1 MEMNLTKIFE
11 MQKVLDTRIIME
23 HGLEGVNL
31 FYNMI
36 LALQVEIGELA
47 NETRCFKH
55 WSNKGPS
62 EKEVILMEYV
72 DGLHFI
78 ASLGNGIGFNP
89 NEYSAEFLKHN
100 ANVFSASSLVSQF
113 NNVYEAVSE
122 FRATQ
127 DRELYEE
134 LLYSYLGLGK
144 KLGFT
149 FEEIEQGYYKKNEV
163 NHQRQTN
170 GY

>member
-1 MEMNLTKIFE
+1 MNLVKIFS
-11 MQKVLDTRIIME
+11 MQKVLDNRILKE
-23 HGLEGVNL
+23 HGLEGQNI

-89 NEYSAEFLKHN
+89 SEYSLELLNHN
-100 ANVFSASSLVSQF
+100 ANVFTSSTLVSQF
-113 NNVYEAVSE
+113 NNVYETVSE

-127 DRELYEE
+127 SIEIYEE

-149 FEEIEQGYYKKNEV
+149 FDEIEQAYYKKNEV
-163 NHQRQTN
+163 NHQRQDN

>member
-1 MEMNLTKIFE
+1 MNLTRIFE
-11 MQKVLDTRIIME
+11 MQKVLDTRIVKE
-23 HGLEGVNL
+23 HGLEGENL

-62 EKEVILMEYV
+62 EKEIILMEYV
-72 DGLHFI
+72 DGLHFT

-89 NEYSAEFLKHN
+89 KKYNSEMLELK
-100 ANVFSASSLVSQF
+100 AKVYAASSLVNQF

-127 DRELYEE
+127 DMELYEE
-134 LLYSYLGLGK
+134 LLYSFLGLGK

-149 FEEIEQGYYKKNEV
+149 FEEIEQGYCKKNEV
-163 NHQRQTN
+163 NHQRQNN

>member
-1 MEMNLTKIFE
+1 MNLVGIFS
-11 MQKVLDTRIIME
+11 MQKVLDNRIVKE
-23 HGLEGVNL
+23 HGLEGQNI

-62 EKEVILMEYV
+62 EKEAILMEYV

-89 NEYSAEFLKHN
+89 NEYSLELLNRN
-100 ANVFSASSLVSQF
+100 ANVFTSSTLVSQF
-113 NNVYEAVSE
+113 NNVYETVSE

-127 DRELYEE
+127 SIEIYEE

-149 FEEIEQGYYKKNEV
+149 FDEIEQGYYKKNEV
-163 NHQRQTN
+163 NHQRQDN

>member
-1 MEMNLTKIFE
+1 MNLIRIFGL
-11 MQKVLDTRIIME
+11 QKVLDTRIIKK
-23 HGLEGVNL
+23 HGLEGQNL

-36 LALQVEIGELA
+36 LALQVEVGELA

-55 WSNKGPS
+55 WSHKGPS
-62 EKEVILMEYV
+62 GKEVILMEYV
-72 DGLHFI
+72 DGFHFI

-89 NEYSAEFLKHN
+89 NEYSKEFLEHK
-100 ANVFSASSLVSQF
+100 ANVFAASSLVDQF

-127 DRELYEE
+127 DMELYEE
-134 LLYSYLGLGK
+134 LLYSFLGLGR

-163 NHQRQTN
+163 NHQRQNN

>member
-1 MEMNLTKIFE
+1 MNLTRIFGL
-11 MQKVLDTRIIME
+11 QKVLDTRIIKE
-23 HGLEGVNL
+23 HGLEDQNL

-55 WSNKGPS
+55 WSNKVPS

-89 NEYSAEFLKHN
+89 DEYSEEFLEHK
-100 ANVFSASSLVSQF
+100 ANVFAVSSLVNQF

-127 DRELYEE
+127 DRELYKE
-134 LLYSYLGLGK
+134 LLYAFLGLGK
-144 KLGFT
+144 NLGFT
-149 FEEIEQGYYKKNEV
+149 FVEIEQGYYKKNEV
-163 NHQRQTN
+163 NHQRQNN

>member
-1 MEMNLTKIFE
+1 MKMNLTKIFG
-11 MQKVLDTRIIME
+11 MQKVLDTRIIKE
-23 HGLEGVNL
+23 HGLEGQSL

-78 ASLGNGIGFNP
+78 ASLGNGIGFKPEKYNLAML
-89 NEYSAEFLKHN
+89 ELKSR
-100 ANVFSASSLVSQF
+100 VYASNSLVNQF

-127 DRELYEE
+127 DIELYEE
-134 LLYSYLGLGK
+134 LLYSFLGLGR

-163 NHQRQTN
+163 NHQRQNN

>member
-1 MEMNLTKIFE
+1 MKMNLTKIFG
-11 MQKVLDTRIIME
+11 MQKVLDTRIIKE
-23 HGLEGVNL
+23 HGLEGKNL

-62 EKEVILMEYV
+62 EREVILMEYV

-78 ASLGNGIGFNP
+78 ASLGNGIGFKPGNY
-89 NEYSAEFLKHN
+89 NLAMLELKSR
-100 ANVFSASSLVSQF
+100 VYASNSLVNQF

-127 DRELYEE
+127 DIELYEE
-134 LLYSYLGLGK
+134 LLYSFLGLGR

-149 FEEIEQGYYKKNEV
+149 FEEIEKGYYKKNEV
-163 NHQRQTN
+163 NHQRQDN

>member
-1 MEMNLTKIFE
+1 MNLTKIFE
-11 MQKVLDTRIIME
+11 MQKVLDTRIIKE
-23 HGLEGVNL
+23 HGLGGQNL

-62 EKEVILMEYV
+62 EREVILMEYV

-78 ASLGNGIGFNP
+78 ASIGNGIGFKPENY
-89 NEYSAEFLKHN
+89 NLAMLELKSR
-100 ANVFSASSLVSQF
+100 VYASNSLVNQF

-122 FRATQ
+122 FRAIQ
-127 DRELYEE
+127 DIELYEE
-134 LLYSYLGLGK
+134 LLYSFLGLGR

-149 FEEIEQGYYKKNEV
+149 FEEIEQGYCKKNEV
-163 NHQRQTN
+163 NHQRQNN

>member
-1 MEMNLTKIFE
+1 MNLTKIFG
-11 MQKVLDTRIIME
+11 MQKVLDTRIIKE
-23 HGLEGVNL
+23 HGLEGKNL

-62 EKEVILMEYV
+62 EREVILMEYV

-78 ASLGNGIGFNP
+78 ASLGNGIGFKPGNY
-89 NEYSAEFLKHN
+89 NLAMLELKSR
-100 ANVFSASSLVSQF
+100 VYASNSLVNQF

-127 DRELYEE
+127 DIELYEE
-134 LLYSYLGLGK
+134 LLYSFLGLGR

-149 FEEIEQGYYKKNEV
+149 FEEIEKGYYKKNEV
-163 NHQRQTN
+163 NHQRQDN

>member
-1 MEMNLTKIFE
+1 MNLTRIFG
-11 MQKVLDTRIIME
+11 MQEVLDTRIIKE
-23 HGLEGVNL
+23 HGLEGQNL

-62 EKEVILMEYV
+62 EREVILMEYV

-78 ASLGNGIGFNP
+78 ASLGNGIGFKPENY
-89 NEYSAEFLKHN
+89 NLAMLELKSR
-100 ANVFSASSLVSQF
+100 VYASNSLVNQF

-127 DRELYEE
+127 DIKLYEE
-134 LLYSYLGLGK
+134 LLYSFLGLGR

-163 NHQRQTN
+163 NHQRQDN

>member
-1 MEMNLTKIFE
+1 MNLTRIFK
-11 MQKVLDTRIIME
+11 MQKVLDIRIVKE
-23 HGLEGVNL
+23 HGLEGENL

-62 EKEVILMEYV
+62 EKEIILMEYV

-78 ASLGNGIGFNP
+78 ASLGNGIGFKPGDYNLAIL
-89 NEYSAEFLKHN
+89 ELKSR
-100 ANVFSASSLVSQF
+100 VYASNSIVNQF

-127 DRELYEE
+127 GIELYEE
-134 LLYSYLGLGK
+134 LLYSFLGLGR

-163 NHQRQTN
+163 NHQRQNN

>member
-1 MEMNLTKIFE
+1 MNLTRIFGL
-11 MQKVLDTRIIME
+11 QKVLDTRIIKE
-23 HGLEGVNL
+23 HGLEGQNL

-36 LALQVEIGELA
+36 LALQIEIGELA

-89 NEYSAEFLKHN
+89 DECSEEFLEHK
-100 ANVFSASSLVSQF
+100 ANVFAVSSLVNQF

-127 DRELYEE
+127 DMELYEE
-134 LLYSYLGLGK
+134 LLYAFLGLGK
-144 KLGFT
+144 NLGFT
-149 FEEIEQGYYKKNEV
+149 FVEIEQGYYKKNEV
-163 NHQRQTN
+163 NHQRQNN

>member
-1 MEMNLTKIFE
+1 MNLTKIFG
-11 MQKVLDTRIIME
+11 MQKVLDTRIIKE
-23 HGLEGVNL
+23 QGLEGQNL

-72 DGLHFI
+72 DGFHFI
-78 ASLGNGIGFNP
+78 SSLGNGIGFNP
-89 NEYSAEFLKHN
+89 NEYSLKLLEHN
-100 ANVFSASSLVSQF
+100 ANVYTASTLVNQF

-127 DRELYEE
+127 DIELYEE
-134 LLYSYLGLGK
+134 LLYSFLGLGK
-144 KLGFT
+144 KLGIT

-163 NHQRQTN
+163 NHQRQDN

>member
-1 MEMNLTKIFE
+1 MNLTRIFG
-11 MQKVLDTRIIME
+11 MQKVLDTRIIKE
-23 HGLEGVNL
+23 HGLEGQNL

-62 EKEVILMEYV
+62 EREVILMEYV

-78 ASLGNGIGFNP
+78 ASLGNGIGFKPENY
-89 NEYSAEFLKHN
+89 NLAMLELKSR
-100 ANVFSASSLVSQF
+100 AYASNSLVNQF

-127 DRELYEE
+127 DIKLYEE
-134 LLYSYLGLGK
+134 LLYSFLGLGR

-163 NHQRQTN
+163 NHQRQDN

>member
-1 MEMNLTKIFE
+1 MNLVKIFS
-11 MQKVLDTRIIME
+11 MQKVLDDRIVKE
-23 HGLEGVNL
+23 HGLEGQNI

-78 ASLGNGIGFNP
+78 ASLGNGIGFNS
-89 NEYSAEFLKHN
+89 NEYSLELLNRN
-100 ANVFSASSLVSQF
+100 ANVFTSSALVSQF
-113 NNVYEAVSE
+113 NNVYETVSE

-127 DRELYEE
+127 SIEIYEE

-149 FEEIEQGYYKKNEV
+149 FDEIEQGYYKKNEV
-163 NHQRQTN
+163 NHQRQDN

>member
-1 MEMNLTKIFE
+1 MNLVKIFS
-11 MQKVLDTRIIME
+11 MQKVLDNRIVKE
-23 HGLEGVNL
+23 HGLEGQNI

-36 LALQVEIGELA
+36 LALQVEISELA

-78 ASLGNGIGFNP
+78 ASLGNGIQFNP
-89 NEYSAEFLKHN
+89 NEYSVKLLDHN
-100 ANVFSASSLVSQF
+100 ADVYTSSTLVSQF
-113 NNVYEAVSE
+113 NNVYETVSE

-127 DRELYEE
+127 SIEIYEE

-149 FEEIEQGYYKKNEV
+149 FDEIEQAYYKKNEV
-163 NHQRQTN
+163 NHQRQDN

>member
-1 MEMNLTKIFE
+1 MKMNLTRIFG
-11 MQKVLDTRIIME
+11 MQKVLDTRIVKE
-23 HGLEGVNL
+23 HGLEEQNL

-78 ASLGNGIGFNP
+78 ASFGNGIGFNSKKY
-89 NEYSAEFLKHN
+89 NLEMLELKSKVY
-100 ANVFSASSLVSQF
+100 AASSLVNQF

-127 DRELYEE
+127 DMELYEE
-134 LLYSYLGLGK
+134 LLYSFLGLGK

-149 FEEIEQGYYKKNEV
+149 FEEIEQGYCKKNEV
-163 NHQRQTN
+163 NHQRQNN

>member
-1 MEMNLTKIFE
+1 MNLTRILE
-11 MQKVLDTRIIME
+11 MQKVLDTRIIKE
-23 HGLEGVNL
+23 HGLEEKNL
-31 FYNMI
+31 FYNTT

-78 ASLGNGIGFNP
+78 TSLGNSIGFNP
-89 NEYSAEFLKHN
+89 NEYSVKFLEHK
-100 ANVFSASSLVSQF
+100 ANVYSTSSLINQF

-127 DRELYEE
+127 DMELYEE
-134 LLYSYLGLGK
+134 LLYSFLGLGK

-149 FEEIEQGYYKKNEV
+149 FEEIEQGYCKKNEV
-163 NHQRQTN
+163 NHQRQSN